1 MGCLASSHLFRKP
14 DLVFYCP
21 FCARKKGKPFPF
33 KTTRTILASPE
44 AMVFRCDPALLI
56 VTLTLP
62 DANRQPL
69 VTNLVK
75 AHVSMWYEGNMEAV
89 HMLRVPVID
98 PSRKKRVR
106 TKEVKAAEE
115 FLRKNEL
122 CKIVVI
128 VNTHATQDGTL
139 VNSCEGTWLGSDDI
153 SPILM
158 GSLPEGV
165 AKVLDADAEGQ
176 HGHHSFVINLS
187 CGEPVINNKT
197 RPTLLAHHCAEVV
210 LSFGVKA
217 VIPAL
222 ICSPLPEL
230 ILRWAATTTP
240 LVEII
245 GRVFPPQYVD
255 AWAPVFSGPDFGHFT
270 LLNHSSFV
278 AGGRHIRCSRESCP
292 PSSLESTSKVIGHGQ
307 RKWKVTCTSC
317 DRQARYKSLDDTE
330 IQERDRESIF
340 KVPGTEYYR
349 TPYPVQTKVLEWS
362 KVNRKD
368 DVDMAKGQQT
378 TTVAPTPSNSLD
390 TTPSRKRN
398 RVTSPP
404 PPSGSLEGST
414 QVLLKKRSRTC
425 KKTPSP
431 D

>member
-1 MGCLASSHLFRKP
+1 MLPSVEEEDYSYEHRPPSLRGLQSLDP

-139 VNSCEGTWLGSDDI
+139 VNSCEGTWLGPVSD
-153 SPILM
+153 PY
-158 GSLPEGV
+158 
-165 AKVLDADAEGQ
+165 
-176 HGHHSFVINLS
+176 
-187 CGEPVINNKT
+187 GEPP
-197 RPTLLAHHCAEVV
+197 RGGGE
-210 LSFGVKA
+210 
-217 VIPAL
+217 
-222 ICSPLPEL
+222 
-230 ILRWAATTTP
+230 
-240 LVEII
+240 
-245 GRVFPPQYVD
+245 
-255 AWAPVFSGPDFGHFT
+255 
-270 LLNHSSFV
+270 SS
-278 AGGRHIRCSRESCP
+278 
-292 PSSLESTSKVIGHGQ
+292 
-307 RKWKVTCTSC
+307 
-317 DRQARYKSLDDTE
+317 
-330 IQERDRESIF
+330 
-340 KVPGTEYYR
+340 
-349 TPYPVQTKVLEWS
+349 
-362 KVNRKD
+362 
-368 DVDMAKGQQT
+368 
-378 TTVAPTPSNSLD
+378 
-390 TTPSRKRN
+390 
-398 RVTSPP
+398 
-404 PPSGSLEGST
+404 
-414 QVLLKKRSRTC
+414 
-425 KKTPSP
+425 
-431 D
+431 